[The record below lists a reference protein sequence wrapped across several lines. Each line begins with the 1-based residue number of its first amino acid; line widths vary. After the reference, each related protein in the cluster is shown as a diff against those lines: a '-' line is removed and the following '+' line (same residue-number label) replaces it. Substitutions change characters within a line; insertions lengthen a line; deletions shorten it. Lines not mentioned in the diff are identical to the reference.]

1 MLNWHRSTAVAY
13 AAVLLGVFGHASSE
27 FVAVLTALP
36 GPEAA
41 VWRFGLGGAGLVV
54 LALCFPA
61 SRDLLTPLRRHGWRL
76 LWIALLGVAFPY
88 IAFHRSLD
96 FATVPQVATLIT
108 SIPIFV
114 ALLAAAVDRER
125 VSPVQ
130 MTTGALAM
138 LGVAALLT
146 DGYLAELAGARDN
159 LFGVLLVAISA
170 AGAAA
175 YVVAIRPLAVEYG
188 ALRVTAITMALGGAG
203 AWLAV
208 GALWGRWVDPAGI
221 ALLPHGSVAAIAV
234 MALFNTTVT
243 QFVWIGGLAALPDMT
258 RGAYLFFLKP
268 VIAAALAVVF
278 LGSSL
283 STLQIAAAV
292 LICSTVGVEIGWR
305 RLSARA
311 RSWVTGRSK
320 PRAPRPPGSR
330 PRPSRKRRFPARRTP
345 RPRP

>member
-13 AAVLLGVFGHASSE
+13 GAVLLGVFGHASSE

-41 VWRFGLGGAGLVV
+41 VWRFGLGGIGLVL

-61 SRDLLTPLRRHGWRL
+61 SRDLVAPLRRDGKRL
-76 LWIALLGVAFPY
+76 LAISLLGVSFPY
-88 IAFHRSLD
+88 IAFHWSLD

-125 VSPVQ
+125 VSPAQ
-130 MTTGALAM
+130 MATGVLAM

-146 DGYLAELAGARDN
+146 DGYLAELAGARNN
-159 LFGVLLVAISA
+159 LFGVLLVTISA

-175 YVVAIRPLAVEYG
+175 YVVLMRPLAVEYG
-188 ALRVTAITMALGGAG
+188 ALRVTAITMALGGIG
-203 AWLAV
+203 AWVAV
-208 GALWGRWVDPAGI
+208 GVFWGRWVDPAGI
-221 ALLPHGSVAAIAV
+221 VALPHGSVAAILA
-234 MALFNTTVT
+234 MALFNTTIT

-268 VIAAALAVVF
+268 VIAAALAVAF

-283 STLQIAAAV
+283 STLQIAAAAF
-292 LICSTVGVEIGWR
+292 ICSTVLVEIAWP

-311 RSWVTGRSK
+311 KSSATGRSR
-320 PRAPRPPGSR
+320 PRAPPPR
-330 PRPSRKRRFPARRTP
+330 
-345 RPRP
+345 

>member
-1 MLNWHRSTAVAY
+1 MPNWHRSTAIAY

-41 VWRFGLGGAGLVV
+41 VWRFGLGGLGLVL

-61 SRDLLTPLRRHGWRL
+61 SRDLLAPLRRDGGRL
-76 LWIALLGVAFPY
+76 AAIAFLGVTFPY
-88 IAFHRSLD
+88 IAFHWSLD

-125 VSPVQ
+125 VSPAK
-130 MTTGALAM
+130 MATGALAM
-138 LGVAALLT
+138 AGVAALLT
-146 DGYLAELAGARDN
+146 DGYLAELAGARHN
-159 LFGVLLVAISA
+159 LFGVLLVTISA

-175 YVVAIRPLAVEYG
+175 YVVAIRPLAQTHG
-188 ALRVTAITMALGGAG
+188 ALRVTAITMALGGVG

-208 GALWGRWVDPAGI
+208 GAFWGRWVDPAAI
-221 ALLPHGSVAAIAV
+221 AALPRGSVAAILA
-234 MALFNTTVT
+234 MALFNTTIT

-278 LGSSL
+278 LGTSL
-283 STLQIAAAV
+283 SALQVAAAIF
-292 LICSTVGVEIGWR
+292 ICSTVLVEIAWP
-305 RLSARA
+305 RLIPGMRSRA
-311 RSWVTGRSK
+311 SGR
-320 PRAPRPPGSR
+320 SR
-330 PRPSRKRRFPARRTP
+330 PRARRP
-345 RPRP
+345 R

>member
-1 MLNWHRSTAVAY
+1 MPSWHRSTAIAY

-41 VWRFGLGGAGLVV
+41 VWRFGLGGLGLVV

-61 SRDLLTPLRRHGWRL
+61 SRDLLTPLRRDGGRL
-76 LWIALLGVAFPY
+76 AAIALFGVTFPY
-88 IAFHRSLD
+88 IAFHWSLD

-108 SIPIFV
+108 GIPIFV

-125 VSPVQ
+125 VSPAR
-130 MTTGALAM
+130 MATGALAM
-138 LGVAALLT
+138 AGVAALLT
-146 DGYLAELAGARDN
+146 DGYLAELAGARHN
-159 LFGVLLVAISA
+159 LFGVLLVTISA

-175 YVVAIRPLAVEYG
+175 YVVAIRPLALAHG

-208 GALWGRWVDPAGI
+208 GAFWGSWVDPAAI
-221 ALLPHGSVAAIAV
+221 AALPRGSVAAILA
-234 MALFNTTVT
+234 MALFNTTIT

-268 VIAAALAVVF
+268 VIAASLAVVF
-278 LGSSL
+278 LGTSL
-283 STLQIAAAV
+283 SALQVAAAIF
-292 LICSTVGVEIGWR
+292 ICSTVLVEIAWQ
-305 RLSARA
+305 RLTRFA
-311 RSWVTGRSK
+311 RSRASGRSR
-320 PRAPRPPGSR
+320 PRAPPPR
-330 PRPSRKRRFPARRTP
+330 
-345 RPRP
+345 

>member
-1 MLNWHRSTAVAY
+1 MLNWHRSMAVAY
-13 AAVLLGVFGHASSE
+13 GAVLLGVFGHASSE

-41 VWRFGLGGAGLVV
+41 VWRFGLGGIGLVL

-61 SRDLLTPLRRHGWRL
+61 SRDLLSPLRRDGKRL
-76 LWIALLGVAFPY
+76 LAISLLGVSFPY
-88 IAFHRSLD
+88 IAFHWSLD
-96 FATVPQVATLIT
+96 FSTVPQVATLIT

-125 VSPVQ
+125 VSPAQ
-130 MTTGALAM
+130 MATGVLAM

-146 DGYLAELAGARDN
+146 DGYLAELAGARNN
-159 LFGVLLVAISA
+159 LFGVLLVTISA

-175 YVVAIRPLAVEYG
+175 YVVLMRPLAVEYG
-188 ALRVTAITMALGGAG
+188 ALRVTAVTMALGGIG
-203 AWLAV
+203 AWVAV
-208 GALWGRWVDPAGI
+208 GVFWGRWVDPAGI
-221 ALLPHGSVAAIAV
+221 AALPQGSVAAILA
-234 MALFNTTVT
+234 MALFNTTIT

-292 LICSTVGVEIGWR
+292 FICSTVLVEIAWPKISVWTRNSGN
-305 RLSARA
+305 
-311 RSWVTGRSK
+311 GRSR
-320 PRAPRPPGSR
+320 PRAPPPR
-330 PRPSRKRRFPARRTP
+330 
-345 RPRP
+345 

>member
-1 MLNWHRSTAVAY
+1 MLNWHRSVAVAY
-13 AAVLLGVFGHASSE
+13 GAVLLGVFGHASSE

-41 VWRFGLGGAGLVV
+41 VWRFGLGGIGLVL

-61 SRDLLTPLRRHGWRL
+61 SRDLLTPLKRDGGRL
-76 LWIALLGVAFPY
+76 LAISLLGVAFPY
-88 IAFHRSLD
+88 IAFHWSLD

-125 VSPVQ
+125 ISPAKL
-130 MTTGALAM
+130 TTGILAM
-138 LGVAALLT
+138 AGVAALLT
-146 DGYLAELAGARDN
+146 DGYLAELAGARHN
-159 LFGVLLVAISA
+159 LFGILLVTISA

-175 YVVAIRPLAVEYG
+175 YVVLMRPLALEYG

-208 GALWGRWVDPAGI
+208 GAFWGRWVDPAAI
-221 ALLPHGSVAAIAV
+221 AIMPHGSVAAILA
-234 MALFNTTVT
+234 MALFNTTIT

-268 VIAAALAVVF
+268 VIAAGLAVIF
-278 LGSSL
+278 LSASL

-292 LICSTVGVEIGWR
+292 LICSTVGVEIAWP

-311 RSWVTGRSK
+311 RSRATGRS
-320 PRAPRPPGSR
+320 RH
-330 PRPSRKRRFPARRTP
+330 
-345 RPRP
+345 

>member
-13 AAVLLGVFGHASSE
+13 GAVLLGVFGHASSE

-41 VWRFGLGGAGLVV
+41 VWRFGLGGFGLVL

-61 SRDLLTPLRRHGWRL
+61 SRDLLTPLRRDGGRL
-76 LWIALLGVAFPY
+76 LAISLLGVTFPY
-88 IAFHRSLD
+88 IAFHWSLD

-125 VSPVQ
+125 ISPAQ
-130 MTTGALAM
+130 MATGVLAM
-138 LGVAALLT
+138 LGVSALLT

-159 LFGVLLVAISA
+159 LFGVLLVTISA

-175 YVVAIRPLAVEYG
+175 YVVLMRPLAVEYG
-188 ALRVTAITMALGGAG
+188 ALRVTAITMATGGVG
-203 AWLAV
+203 AWVAV
-208 GALWGRWVDPAGI
+208 GVFWGRWVDPAAI
-221 ALLPHGSVAAIAV
+221 VSLPQGSAAAILA
-234 MALFNTTVT
+234 MALFNTTIT
-243 QFVWIGGLAALPDMT
+243 QFVWIGGLAALPDVT

-278 LGSSL
+278 LGSLL
-283 STLQIAAAV
+283 SPLQIAAAI
-292 LICSTVGVEIGWR
+292 LICSTVLVEIAWPK
-305 RLSARA
+305 LSASMRSSGNGQSRRQA
-311 RSWVTGRSK
+311 R
-320 PRAPRPPGSR
+320 R
-330 PRPSRKRRFPARRTP
+330 PR
-345 RPRP
+345 

>member
-1 MLNWHRSTAVAY
+1 MPNWHRSTAIAY

-41 VWRFGLGGAGLVV
+41 VWRFGLGGFGLVV

-61 SRDLLTPLRRHGWRL
+61 SRDLLTPLRRDGLRL
-76 LWIALLGVAFPY
+76 AAIAFLGVTFPY
-88 IAFHRSLD
+88 IAFHWSLD

-108 SIPIFV
+108 GIPIFV
-114 ALLAAAVDRER
+114 ALLAAAVDREP
-125 VSPVQ
+125 VSPAR
-130 MTTGALAM
+130 MATGALAM
-138 LGVAALLT
+138 AGVAALLT
-146 DGYLAELAGARDN
+146 DGYLAELAGARHN

-175 YVVAIRPLAVEYG
+175 YVVAIRPLALTYG

-208 GALWGRWVDPAGI
+208 GALWGRWVDPAAI
-221 ALLPHGSVAAIAV
+221 AALPRGSVAAILA
-234 MALFNTTVT
+234 MALFNTTIT

-278 LGSSL
+278 LGTSL
-283 STLQIAAAV
+283 SALQIAAAV
-292 LICSTVGVEIGWR
+292 FICSTVLVEIAWP
-305 RLSARA
+305 RLTRFA
-311 RSWVTGRSK
+311 RSRASGRSRAQAPP
-320 PRAPRPPGSR
+320 PR
-330 PRPSRKRRFPARRTP
+330 
-345 RPRP
+345 